1 MSQPELRKNFVS
13 DPQVQWAL
21 ARRITLHWSLYLVAV
36 ISTSSLMHVLLG
48 LPESRV
54 VDSLQTALEAQLPT
68 LAVFAVLL
76 PLFIGDT
83 LRLSHRFAG
92 PMVRLRHQLQAL
104 GEGRA
109 TQPLQFRSGDFWQ
122 STAEDFNRTR
132 ERINEL
138 ERLVDRSHLAAANDT
153 IKPSNASDVF
163 DQLAE
168 SRKS

>member
-1 MSQPELRKNFVS
+1 MSQPESRKSYVS

-21 ARRITLHWSLYLVAV
+21 ARRITLHWSLFLVAV
-36 ISTSSLMHVLLG
+36 LGTSATMHVLLG
-48 LPESRV
+48 LPDTRV
-54 VDSLQTALEAQLPT
+54 VDALQTALEAQLPT

-92 PMVRLRHQLQAL
+92 PMVRLRRQLQAL
-104 GEGRA
+104 AEGRA
-109 TQPLQFRSGDFWQ
+109 TQPLQFRSGDFWH

-132 ERINEL
+132 QRIADL
-138 ERLVDRSHLAAANDT
+138 EKQAGRGTAAANADA
-153 IKPSNASDVF
+153 IAPSKASDVF

-168 SRKS
+168 VKG